1 MWVLWLCSYFSE
13 MFGYFWY
20 LYLSM
25 YILKSV
31 FWYLAFW
38 NFYLDCREWISEIQ
52 NKWHLNNVNSSNP
65 LTWDFLIFF
74 ISVLDFSKKCFVRFI
89 PECRFAHNAIL
100 FFFLSFK
107 HYLFIT
113 GAQENNWVLYVV
125 LVSCHLLNLIISS
138 RRFFCRLFGVFY
150 IDNHF
155 TFE

>member
-1 MWVLWLCSYFSE
+1 MSVMIPVPHYSLVSFVSKFRKFWKQEVWVLWLCSYFSE

-20 LYLSM
+20 LYLYM

-100 FFFLSFK
+100 FFFFK
-107 HYLFIT
+107 F
-113 GAQENNWVLYVV
+113 
-125 LVSCHLLNLIISS
+125 
-138 RRFFCRLFGVFY
+138 
-150 IDNHF
+150 
-155 TFE
+155 